1 MPLRLNKKHKTGSA
15 CFITKTKRMAT
26 KEIKGLSDQELF
38 DKIKEEKAALNK
50 MVLNHA
56 ISPVENPAKIRIN
69 RRNIAKMLTEAN
81 SRKNASNK

>member
-1 MPLRLNKKHKTGSA
+1 
-15 CFITKTKRMAT
+15 MAS

-38 DKIKEEKAALNK
+38 DRIKEEKAGLNK

-56 ISPVENPAKIRIN
+56 ISPVENPAIIRIN

-81 SRKNASNK
+81 NRKKASK